1 MSHYRR
7 SKSSAEDESQQVNT
21 DGASSSL
28 AAPLPSPQMQRPPPF
43 TTWTPPHRR
52 HHIRSFSQPVD
63 ILASF
68 SMQLRPPIMHVC
80 RCGGYRDLTDQLSSS
95 TPGLCEF
102 EKRQA
107 EKSLAVLYE
116 CTLLVMAF
124 QYAYLEHLS
133 LDLYPTYGMFSID
146 V

>member
-7 SKSSAEDESQQVNT
+7 SKSSAEDESEQVNT

-68 SMQLRPPIMHVC
+68 SMQLRPPIMHFC
-80 RCGGYRDLTDQLSSS
+80 RCVGTSHVNSVHQPLACTNLKRKA
-95 TPGLCEF
+95 
-102 EKRQA
+102 EKR
-107 EKSLAVLYE
+107 LAVLYACTCDGIHNRPTKTTCPSIYTRHVE
-116 CTLLVMAF
+116 C
-124 QYAYLEHLS
+124 S
-133 LDLYPTYGMFSID
+133 P
-146 V
+146 